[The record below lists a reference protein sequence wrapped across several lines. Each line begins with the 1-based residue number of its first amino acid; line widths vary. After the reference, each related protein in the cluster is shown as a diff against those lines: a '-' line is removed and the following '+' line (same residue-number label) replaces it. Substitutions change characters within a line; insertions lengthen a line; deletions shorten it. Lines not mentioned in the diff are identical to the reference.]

1 MKRVIGWSYQSS
13 MVIVVLQIMVPVCLM
28 TCGPASAKDLTTKHD
43 LPPNATHCPAHPD
56 SNDSQNSQ
64 PPDRTSS
71 CERTHIGVVLTSSS
85 RYNFDSP
92 HRVQLIVPSLTL
104 VELDAFVHTSDTRAP
119 LVDSPTSWHPPALDA
134 ASQVFPLSA
143 LEVFWTPSV

>member
-13 MVIVVLQIMVPVCLM
+13 VVIAVLQIMVPVCLM
-28 TCGPASAKDLTTKHD
+28 TCGPASAKDLATKYD

-56 SNDSQNSQ
+56 SNDYQNSQ

-71 CERTHIGVVLTSSS
+71 CERTYIGVVLTSSS
-85 RYNFDSP
+85 RYIFDSP

-104 VELDAFVHTSDTRAP
+104 VELDVFVFPHSST
-119 LVDSPTSWHPPALDA
+119 LPTHVLHSSIPPPAVTLR
-134 ASQVFPLSA
+134 L
-143 LEVFWTPSV
+143 